1 MKNKTLHFA
10 KVAVTS
16 IAFFGFVAF
25 AAASTWTAPTGTAP
39 ASDVA
44 APVNI
49 SSTAQTKAG
58 ELDVTNFYNWG
69 TEFIS
74 GLTAIGA
81 VWPGTTSTTPE
92 LYIKSPTAGVNA
104 AIFGAGVGIRGSL
117 GVTQNDGTTVTPA
130 TGGTF
135 NTIYVQGQAVC
146 LQNGAD
152 CPTGSGSGSS
162 TVSHDTTLTGTGT
175 TASPLSINII
185 HDSTLTGAGT
195 VASPLSVAGSGSGG
209 LTGIAHD
216 ASLQGTGTTANPL
229 SVVGSSK
236 LYEVDSTSCN
246 AVSMQN
252 SSTASDPTGYTGVEY
267 FGSYTFPLRSV
278 TSYKY
283 CYISGSFVANTY
295 MGYTFVSSY

>member
-81 VWPGTTSTTPE
+81 VWPGTTSTTPP
-92 LYIKSPTAGVNA
+92 LYVGATSGTSAV
-104 AIFGAGVGIRGSL
+104 FGGGVGIRGSL
-117 GVTQNDGTTVTPA
+117 GVTNS
-130 TGGTF
+130 GGTVVSTTTPGF
-135 NTIYVQGQAVC
+135 DTIYVQGIAVC
-146 LQNGAD
+146 LQNGVD
-152 CPTGSGSGSS
+152 CPSSSGSS
-162 TVSHDTTLTGTGT
+162 GLSSVSHDTTLTGSGT
-175 TASPLSINII
+175 SASPLSINII

-195 VASPLSVAGSGSGG
+195 AASPLSVVSSGGTGGLSSVSHDGTLSGSGTSG
-209 LTGIAHD
+209 
-216 ASLQGTGTTANPL
+216 SPL
-229 SVVGSSK
+229 SVTQGAA
-236 LYEVDSTSCN
+236 LYKINPSCLEELEFTNTSFGIAVN
-246 AVSMQN
+246 ASWTMTN
-252 SSTASDPTGYTGVEY
+252 MLTTSSTCTDFAEGTFSNTLVGYL
-267 FGSYTFPLRSV
+267 P
-278 TSYKY
+278 
-283 CYISGSFVANTY
+283 
-295 MGYTFVSSY
+295 